1 MACFGGWAQ
10 NSLAA
15 AAPPL
20 PRRGAAHTLHSL
32 LGGSLRVSHCSNSKP
47 THVGSSALLL
57 RTSTVLWF
65 LKLARVDSYGEARH
79 AKPLVGASFESLRV
93 ARQPSGKGSFLYW
106 TCMLLGKSVESS
118 TRFALKQ
125 SDNVVV
131 NHIAKQTLVLLRKL
145 FFLECLY
152 QKCLWNQ
159 TRPKVVSAFLIQDIP
174 KAGQP

>member
-1 MACFGGWAQ
+1 MLSWMSSEFSG
-10 NSLAA
+10 SSSAA
-15 AAPPL
+15 AAAAQ
-20 PRRGAAHTLHSL
+20 RRGAPHTLHSL

-145 FFLECLY
+145 FFSRVPLSKVFVEPD
-152 QKCLWNQ
+152 Q
-159 TRPKVVSAFLIQDIP
+159 T
-174 KAGQP
+174 

>member
-1 MACFGGWAQ
+1 M
-10 NSLAA
+10 
-15 AAPPL
+15 
-20 PRRGAAHTLHSL
+20 
-32 LGGSLRVSHCSNSKP
+32 LGVSLRVSHCSNSKP

-131 NHIAKQTLVLLRKL
+131 SEPYSKANSCIITKTFFSRVPLSKVFVEPDQT
-145 FFLECLY
+145 
-152 QKCLWNQ
+152 
-159 TRPKVVSAFLIQDIP
+159 
-174 KAGQP
+174 